1 MPPSESD
8 ILSTYLLLPAPLPSI
23 TTLEQFR
30 ALFPRALRTSPHV
43 PRLYRDLQAQRNGV
57 VDAVARN
64 VAEEAR
70 RGVAMRREVLR
81 ARLEEEG
88 EAGDLEIEIER
99 ALYGDKSGVKS
110 TKHTLQ
116 SILPDLE
123 GAAGALED
131 EIQQLHDDEEQL
143 LASIAQT
150 VDSLASLR
158 YGGFSDVR
166 IADLVVEGL
175 VALQEECAKKSKA

>member
-1 MPPSESD
+1 MPPPESD
-8 ILSTYLLLPAPLPSI
+8 ILTAYLLLPAPLPSI
-23 TTLEQFR
+23 TTLDQFR
-30 ALFPRALRTSPHV
+30 ALFPRSLQTNPQV

-57 VDAVARN
+57 VDAVAQN
-64 VAEEAR
+64 IGEEAR

-81 ARLEEEG
+81 ARLEGEG

-99 ALYGDKSGVKS
+99 ALYGDKTGIKS
-110 TKHTLQ
+110 IKHTLQ

-123 GAAGALED
+123 GAVGALED

-150 VDSLASLR
+150 VDSLGNLR
-158 YGGFSDVR
+158 YGSFSDPRVN
-166 IADLVVEGL
+166 DLAREGL
-175 VALQEECAKKSKA
+175 VTLQEECDKKSKS